1 MSGRHDCAHGLD
13 AGAFVLDALEP
24 GERAAFERHLAACER
39 CRDEVAH
46 LRVAAEALPL
56 SPGQLAPPP
65 ALKARLMA
73 VVHEE
78 AELLAA
84 AGPQADRVDAP
95 ADAGREAAP
104 EPVAPTARRPRR
116 APGATPW
123 WRRSFGALR
132 PLPAA
137 GLATVLLAVGVGVGA
152 ALQGDAAPAARTVAA
167 DVALAGGQAHLVVT
181 GDHARLVAEGL
192 QRPARDRVYQVWI
205 LRKGETAPSPTDA
218 LFRTTADGRASV
230 DVPADV
236 RAGDKVLV
244 TAEPDGGS
252 AAPTSRP
259 VVSAALA

>member
-1 MSGRHDCAHGLD
+1 MRERDDCVHGLD
-13 AGAFVLDALEP
+13 VGAFVLDALEP
-24 GERAAFERHLAACER
+24 GERAAFERHLAVCER
-39 CRDEVAH
+39 CREEVGH

-56 SPGQLAPPP
+56 SPEQLAPPP
-65 ALKARLMA
+65 ALKARIMA

-84 AGPQADRVDAP
+84 AGPQADRPDAP
-95 ADAGREAAP
+95 AAAASRPPRE
-104 EPVAPTARRPRR
+104 R
-116 APGATPW
+116 ATPW
-123 WRRSFGALR
+123 WRRSLGALR

-137 GLATVLLAVGVGVGA
+137 GLAAVLLAAGIAAGV
-152 ALQGDAAPAARTVAA
+152 ALKDDSGPGTRTVAA
-167 DVALAGGQAHLVVT
+167 DVAPAGGQAQLVVT

-192 QRPARDRVYQVWI
+192 RRPARDHVYQVWV
-205 LRKGETAPSPTDA
+205 LRKGGTAPSPTDA

-230 DVPADV
+230 DVPADLHD
-236 RAGDKVLV
+236 GDKVLV

>member
-1 MSGRHDCAHGLD
+1 
-13 AGAFVLDALEP
+13 
-24 GERAAFERHLAACER
+24 
-39 CRDEVAH
+39 
-46 LRVAAEALPL
+46 
-56 SPGQLAPPP
+56 
-65 ALKARLMA
+65 
-73 VVHEE
+73 
-78 AELLAA
+78 
-84 AGPQADRVDAP
+84 
-95 ADAGREAAP
+95 
-104 EPVAPTARRPRR
+104 
-116 APGATPW
+116 
-123 WRRSFGALR
+123 
-132 PLPAA
+132 
-137 GLATVLLAVGVGVGA
+137 VLLAVGIGVGA
-152 ALQGDAAPAARTVAA
+152 ALRGDSGPTTRTVAA
-167 DVALAGGQAHLVVT
+167 DVALAGGQAQLVVT